1 MRLYKRAGR
10 NQCSQ
15 FANIPLLLSV
25 MLASFTFSMPVISRW
40 TRLQMRSPS
49 WCEDLPPLHVQD
61 FWRGKLAE
69 LVSRFGGARLRE
81 WLLRKNV
88 RK

>member
-40 TRLQMRSPS
+40 TRLQMKSPS
-49 WCEDLPPLHVQD
+49 WSEDLSLLHVQD
-61 FWRGKLAE
+61 FWRGKPAE
-69 LVSRFGGARLRE
+69 FG
-81 WLLRKNV
+81 
-88 RK
+88 